1 MSTKTLL
8 LLAVAAAVAYFLF
21 MKKGA
26 AGVAG
31 ARGAVGVAGA
41 ASPSTA
47 QQLETLG
54 WGIAKTQLNN
64 IFGGGSDGAQSPA
77 GNLSLGLG
85 GM

>member
-26 AGVAG
+26 KGAVGTPG
-31 ARGAVGVAGA
+31 ARGVAGA
-41 ASPSTA
+41 AAPSTA

-54 WGIAKTQLNN
+54 WGIARSQLNN